1 MLKLVYTFTLLLEVS
16 MKKELKLSLIGQ
28 FILLLATIAWGASF
42 FILKGTINEYP
53 PMYVIGFRFLS
64 ASVILTLIFIKKI
77 IKISRRTF
85 LRGATLGVFMGL
97 AYITQTYGLTGTT
110 PATNAFLTSLY
121 CILCPFFLWLFFK
134 VVPKTKHVVSAVICL
149 GGLALIAF
157 SSGNEGQNTFLGCL
171 LTIAG
176 AIFFCAQLVFIDK
189 FQKEDNDTITLLIVQ
204 LATASLMVL
213 ALSFITEFPTY
224 GIDGMIFK
232 KEHLFNVI
240 YLTVACTILAPLF
253 QMIGQKLTTPNQA
266 SIILCFEAVFGAI
279 FSVAFGAEELSLM
292 LALGFVVI
300 FISVFITEINVDY
313 KKLLGFIYKKPSNE
327 EIEKRIDKE

>member
-1 MLKLVYTFTLLLEVS
+1 

-28 FILLLATIAWGASF
+28 LILLLATIAWGASF

-53 PMYVIGFRFLS
+53 PMYVIGFRFFS
-64 ASVILTLIFIKKI
+64 ASLILAIIFIKKI
-77 IKISRRTF
+77 IKINKKTF
-85 LRGATLGVFMGL
+85 LSGATLGVFMAL

-121 CILCPFFLWLFFK
+121 CVLCPFLLWLFFK
-134 VVPKTKHVVSAVICL
+134 VLPKTKNVISAILCL
-149 GGLALIAF
+149 SGLALIAF

-171 LTIAG
+171 WTIAG
-176 AIFFCAQLVFIDK
+176 AIFFCVHLVFIDK
-189 FQKEDNDTITLLIVQ
+189 FQKEKNDTITLLIIQ
-204 LATASLMVL
+204 LATASLIVL
-213 ALSFITEFPTY
+213 ALSFITELPVH
-224 GIDGMIFK
+224 GIKGMIFR
-232 KEHLFNVI
+232 KEHLFNII

-313 KKLLGFIYKKPSNE
+313 KKLLDLKNKNSSKE
-327 EIEKRIDKE
+327 EINKRIDKEQ